1 MQRSG
6 KLPSVTARIAVLA
19 SGTGSNLEAI
29 LNHFA
34 DGAAAETGAVVL
46 VASDNP
52 RAGALAR
59 ARARGIPATTLPNW
73 ADGPAI
79 VDRLRDARIDTIAL
93 AGYLRF
99 LPPEITR
106 GYRGRV
112 LNVHPALL
120 PAFGGRGM
128 YGHRV
133 HDAVIAAGARVSG
146 ATVHFVDEEYDH
158 GPIIAQEPVP
168 VFPDDDAATLA
179 QRVLRTEHAIYPR
192 SIEAVVAGRVVLCE
206 NGRVRGSI

>member
-1 MQRSG
+1 
-6 KLPSVTARIAVLA
+6 VTARIAVLA
-19 SGTGSNLEAI
+19 SGAGSNLEAI
-29 LNHFA
+29 LNHFTE
-34 DGAAAETGAVVL
+34 GTAAQTGAVVL

-59 ARARGIPATTLPNW
+59 GQAQGIPTATVPDW
-73 ADGPAI
+73 ADGPAFLT
-79 VDRLRDARIDTIAL
+79 RLRDARIDTIAL

-99 LPPEITR
+99 LPREITQ

-128 YGHRV
+128 YGRHV
-133 HDAVIAAGARVSG
+133 HEAVIAAGVRVTG
-146 ATVHFVDEEYDH
+146 VTVHFVDEQYDH

-168 VFPDDDAATLA
+168 VFPSDDAATLA
-179 QRVLRTEHAIYPR
+179 ERVLQVEHVLYPR
-192 SIEAVVAGRVVLCE
+192 AIEAVVAGRVALCE
-206 NGRVRGSI
+206 HGRVRGSI

>member
-1 MQRSG
+1 
-6 KLPSVTARIAVLA
+6 VTARIAVLA